1 MQNIVI
7 ALAGSSW
14 LGSSNKNMKYYI
26 IDIATILPMEIVCF
40 KILHAALC

>member
-14 LGSSNKNMKYYI
+14 LEVRINMKYY
-26 IDIATILPMEIVCF
+26 IDIATILPTE
-40 KILHAALC
+40 